1 MLTIVVT
8 MEEGYDES
16 REEFVASNSFTL
28 DLEHSLVSL
37 SKWESFWEKPFLSS
51 SEKTDEETLWY
62 IKAMVLTPN
71 VPPEVFSNLSNDNIN
86 SINEYI
92 IKKMTATWFSDKTK
106 GASSREV
113 ITAELIYYWMI
124 ALGIPFEC
132 QHWHLNRLLTLIQ
145 VCNVKNAPAKNM
157 SRREIAERN
166 RLLNAQR
173 KAQYNTSG

>member
-16 REEFVASNSFTL
+16 REEFVASKTVAL

-51 SEKTDEETLWY
+51 TEKTDEETLWY

-71 VPPEVFSNLSNDNIN
+71 VPPEVFSNLSGDNIN
-86 SINEYI
+86 AVNDYIN
-92 IKKMTATWFSDKTK
+92 KKMTATWFSDKGKT
-106 GASSREV
+106 GPTRET

-124 ALGIPFEC
+124 TLGIPFEC
-132 QHWHLNRLLTLIQ
+132 QNWHLNRLLTLVQ
-145 VCNVKNAPAKNM
+145 VCNIKNAPAKNL

-166 RLLNAQR
+166 RLLNEQR
-173 KAQYNTSG
+173 KAQYNTRG

>member
-1 MLTIVVT
+1 VLTIVVT

-16 REEFVASNSFTL
+16 REEFVASKSFTL

-37 SKWESFWEKPFLSS
+37 SKWESFWEKPFLSTT
-51 SEKTDEETLWY
+51 EKTDEETLWY

-86 SINEYI
+86 SINDYI
-92 IKKMTATWFSDKTK
+92 NKKMTATWFSDKTK
-106 GASSREV
+106 GPSSREV
-113 ITAELIYYWMI
+113 ITAELIYFWMI
-124 ALGIPFEC
+124 ALGVPFEC
-132 QHWHLNRLLTLIQ
+132 QHWHLSRLLTLIQ

-166 RLLNAQR
+166 RLLNEQR
-173 KAQYNTSG
+173 KAQYNTRG